1 MKISLKE
8 FKEKFFN
15 NLIEIHWSHW
25 TTLGVA
31 SHIKPERRWI
41 IDIEPLVVSTLT
53 IGVRDKRLLSS
64 SIEWVIKNG
73 EWMNLSRLKRIKEDE
88 FVKSKF
94 SPPPAGGAKGRG
106 K

>member
-94 SPPPAGGAKGRG
+94 SPPPAGGD
-106 K
+106 